1 MPRPPVHPVVAY
13 SARARAKLVPA
24 ELSRVADVEAE
35 LSVVRVGAEAGGVES
50 MLGPLQRLLEADSA
64 GAYAPSRDGEGWS
77 LTFGRFTGVAESG
90 PTHLEAFMRR
100 GAVWR
105 PAYDMDRPDP
115 KQWNRALRPLLLL
128 DMEEWRA
135 SSMWHEVMLPAGV
148 SDHDQL
154 RVLVCDG
161 PALLGWVGGFRE
173 EPFTRR
179 EQRRLAALSAALLRR
194 LRVERRLHDAA
205 LMEAGLEAA
214 LGAIAAP
221 AFIVRGNRIAF
232 ANDNGRAAFDTEP
245 SLAGDL
251 AEGTAAGFESTPIAV
266 RGEPAARLVIRSA
279 PHRDLGA
286 RVMAASRDWKLTPRQ
301 TDVLALVAAAE
312 SNKLIAAKLG
322 CALRTAEV
330 HVTALLRKAGSA
342 TRTELVARLMLLE

>member
-24 ELSRVADVEAE
+24 ELRGVDDVAAE
-35 LSVVRVGAEAGGVES
+35 LAVVRVGADEAGIES
-50 MLGPLQRLLEADSA
+50 ALAPLSRLLEADSA
-64 GAYAPSRDGEGWS
+64 GIYSPSRDAEGWS
-77 LTFGRFTGVAESG
+77 LALGRFTGVAEGAS
-90 PTHLEAFMRR
+90 TYLEGFMRR
-100 GAVWR
+100 SVWR
-105 PAYDMDRPDP
+105 PAYDMDRPEP
-115 KQWNRALRPLLLL
+115 QQWNRALRPLLLL

-179 EQRRLAALSAALLRR
+179 EQRRMAALSAALLRR
-194 LRVERRLHDAA
+194 LRVERRLRDAE

-214 LGAIAAP
+214 LRAIAAP
-221 AFIVRGNRIAF
+221 AFILRDRRVAF

-251 AEGTAAGFESTPIAV
+251 AEGTAAASS
-266 RGEPAARLVIRSA
+266 RRRS
-279 PHRDLGA
+279 PC
-286 RVMAASRDWKLTPRQ
+286 AASPRR
-301 TDVLALVAAAE
+301 
-312 SNKLIAAKLG
+312 G
-322 CALRTAEV
+322 W
-330 HVTALLRKAGSA
+330 
-342 TRTELVARLMLLE
+342 